1 MNPNSTASSHYSDN
15 GIWIWRIK
23 LSQSLIDPQI
33 APGHAPANA
42 WRDDR
47 NLEIVMNRSKGL
59 LVILMRFSANR
70 RVREITFP
78 LERVHE
84 FLLSAVRVLL
94 LPSVYKDF
102 IHSPPPSLLS
112 KGLKKNWEHTH
123 DLISYQKKRKFLF
136 IISNLKRIFGCSK
149 LLTHCSN
156 CKTDTWR
163 VISSLICIWNRVSDV
178 TWTGGVRR

>member
-1 MNPNSTASSHYSDN
+1 MHRWTINLMNPNSTASSHYSDN

-112 KGLKKNWEHTH
+112 KGFKKKLRTH
-123 DLISYQKKRKFLF
+123 ARLYFIPKKKGNFSLLF
-136 IISNLKRIFGCSK
+136 P
-149 LLTHCSN
+149 T
-156 CKTDTWR
+156 
-163 VISSLICIWNRVSDV
+163 
-178 TWTGGVRR
+178 